1 VPITLRGGMSGNQT
15 ISYDEFLGGLR
26 GELNERRKGLVM
38 QAFAVLDTDGSGEIL
53 PQDLVDRYDS
63 SRHPDV
69 IAGRR
74 TAAEVLQ
81 EFLETFDVG
90 GVVDGKIT
98 KDEFLNY
105 YRNIS
110 ASIDEDVYF
119 ELMIRNAY
127 HISGGEGQAA
137 NSANLRVLVTHRD
150 GRQTVE
156 EIKNDLGV
164 AAGNRKRILKR
175 LSEQGI
181 NAIDV
186 DVKGGVQSEKKD
198 DGAAETK
205 KPKTLASLH
214 RERKAAVDSS
224 PVKPALTR
232 QSLASSE
239 SMRGIL
245 RLDLS
250 RSVSNCTMCP
260 RLLAAVSLAFCT
272 AIHATG
278 LYVAFF

>member
-137 NSANLRVLVTHRD
+137 NSANLRVLVSHCD
-150 GRQTVE
+150 GRQIVE

-164 AAGNRKRILKR
+164 RRA
-175 LSEQGI
+175 
-181 NAIDV
+181 
-186 DVKGGVQSEKKD
+186 
-198 DGAAETK
+198 T
-205 KPKTLASLH
+205 
-214 RERKAAVDSS
+214 
-224 PVKPALTR
+224 
-232 QSLASSE
+232 ASS
-239 SMRGIL
+239 S
-245 RLDLS
+245 
-250 RSVSNCTMCP
+250 
-260 RLLAAVSLAFCT
+260 
-272 AIHATG
+272 
-278 LYVAFF
+278 